1 VKKQIELLAQIQEKD
16 RTLED
21 LRQQIMEGPKRIQE
35 NEQELDGLAHRL
47 EKEKERIEETK
58 KLQRQFE
65 GEVED
70 GFERIKKSKARLL
83 TIKNNKE
90 YQAVL
95 KEIEE
100 TEKII
105 KDKEDSILGVMEE
118 REEVQHTLNEK
129 AKDLSAIRER
139 VDKEVKSIQA
149 EVDHARKRLSEE
161 EKAREDV
168 AKVVDSGILAKYE
181 NLRIARGGI
190 AVSEVINTT
199 CSGCNMNIPPQ
210 MYNELQRRDAL
221 RFCPNCERIIYWKN
235 GDGKPVEGMSE

>member
-1 VKKQIELLAQIQEKD
+1 MKQIEMLAQIQEKD
-16 RTLED
+16 RKLEG

-35 NEQELDGLAHRL
+35 NEQELDRLLQRL
-47 EKEKERIEETK
+47 EKEKGRIEETN

-95 KEIEE
+95 KEIDE
-100 TEKII
+100 TEKAI
-105 KDKEDSILGVMEE
+105 KDKEDKILGIMEE
-118 REEVQHTLNEK
+118 REQLQQTLDEK
-129 AKDLSAIRER
+129 AKDLSAIRDR
-139 VDKEVKSIQA
+139 VGKEVKSIQA
-149 EVDHARKRLSEE
+149 EVDHARQRLSEE
-161 EKAREDV
+161 EKEREGV

-190 AVSEVINTT
+190 AVSEVLNAT

-235 GDGKPVEGMSE
+235 GDGGPVQDMSE